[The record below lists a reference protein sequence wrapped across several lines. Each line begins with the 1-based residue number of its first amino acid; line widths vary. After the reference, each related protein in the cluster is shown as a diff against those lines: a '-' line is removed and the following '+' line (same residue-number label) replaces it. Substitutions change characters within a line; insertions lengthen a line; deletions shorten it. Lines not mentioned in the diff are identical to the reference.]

1 MNRRKFLVG
10 ATATATA
17 VSAATGS
24 HAQAF
29 LRPPQ
34 ISVVDYGADPNG
46 KQDSTKAI
54 QNAIAALKA
63 KRTRVLHFPHGT
75 YRLNSVQR
83 IAMEFPNMSD
93 FEIDGDGSTLLIGQ
107 DARCMYFAKTS
118 NVIVRDLAIDW
129 DPLPFTQGTVTAS
142 GPSGF
147 SLRVDTGFPVPAHA
161 TLLAIGSFD
170 RSMKVLAKTPFLDL
184 YPKASTAQATGPSDL
199 RVELT
204 QSNPIPVGTV
214 LVLRFKGVHDVV
226 GIDDSHGIAVRSV
239 KVHSSYSAGF
249 TISRSSDLTFDGLII
264 GMPIGGSR
272 LLSTNADGMD
282 FNSCFGTVVFKKC
295 AFQGMGD
302 DAINLSTEM
311 WRLRRDAGGASV
323 SMVKRSGGSVA
334 TSELSSP
341 GARLEILDPS
351 DLHSIGRAK
360 AASTGSTVATAQM
373 EEGVNS
379 STLDGAVVLDA
390 NLTPAAKILDCQFT
404 GNRARAVV
412 AHKDIEVRNCT
423 FQNTTL
429 AAILL
434 APDSFYM
441 EGPTTRNVAIESNHF
456 SGCHYGSKDP
466 EGSITIDVQHSYSR
480 RTGVPNG
487 EAQDIRIIANSFD
500 SCPTAAISCRSVDR
514 LAIQNNRVGQT
525 WTEGDSASAPRAM
538 ILTQLTNSI
547 VTGNSATAP
556 GVIAIGNSESTK
568 VSDNSGF
575 IIL

>member
-1 MNRRKFLVG
+1 
-10 ATATATA
+10 
-17 VSAATGS
+17 
-24 HAQAF
+24 
-29 LRPPQ
+29 
-34 ISVVDYGADPNG
+34 
-46 KQDSTKAI
+46 
-54 QNAIAALKA
+54 
-63 KRTRVLHFPHGT
+63 
-75 YRLNSVQR
+75 
-83 IAMEFPNMSD
+83 
-93 FEIDGDGSTLLIGQ
+93 
-107 DARCMYFAKTS
+107 
-118 NVIVRDLAIDW
+118 
-129 DPLPFTQGTVTAS
+129 
-142 GPSGF
+142 
-147 SLRVDTGFPVPAHA
+147 
-161 TLLAIGSFD
+161 
-170 RSMKVLAKTPFLDL
+170 
-184 YPKASTAQATGPSDL
+184 
-199 RVELT
+199 
-204 QSNPIPVGTV
+204 
-214 LVLRFKGVHDVV
+214 
-226 GIDDSHGIAVRSV
+226 
-239 KVHSSYSAGF
+239 
-249 TISRSSDLTFDGLII
+249 
-264 GMPIGGSR
+264 
-272 LLSTNADGMD
+272 
-282 FNSCFGTVVFKKC
+282 
-295 AFQGMGD
+295 
-302 DAINLSTEM
+302 
-311 WRLRRDAGGASV
+311 
-323 SMVKRSGGSVA
+323 
-334 TSELSSP
+334 
-341 GARLEILDPS
+341 
-351 DLHSIGRAK
+351 
-360 AASTGSTVATAQM
+360 M

-441 EGPTTRNVAIESNHF
+441 EGPTTRNVAI
-456 SGCHYGSKDP
+456 GSKDP